1 MSRAR
6 YFGVLVAAAHCLVTM
21 EMREAFIL
29 SGQSYASPSELAFSL
44 GQARLP
50 SSSMKD
56 DNMFIADKVYA
67 YRQLGFYEKLK
78 SLQGVLEAFIFLT
91 STCN

>member
-1 MSRAR
+1 MANILACC
-6 YFGVLVAAAHCLVTM
+6 VTAAHCLVTM

-50 SSSMKD
+50 ASSMKD

-67 YRQLGFYEKLK
+67 YRQLGFYEKLR

-91 STCN
+91 STYN